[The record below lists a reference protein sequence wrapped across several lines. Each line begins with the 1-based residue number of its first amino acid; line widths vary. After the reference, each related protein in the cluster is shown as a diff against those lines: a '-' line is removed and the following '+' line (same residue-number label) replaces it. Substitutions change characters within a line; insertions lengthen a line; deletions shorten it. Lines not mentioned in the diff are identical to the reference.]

1 MNQERSILI
10 LNIKSKRNKKAS
22 RSRTKKRNKEQTNYS
37 LDLALLA
44 CKAAND
50 KKGENIVL
58 LDVSKLTVI
67 SDYFLII
74 SANSKPHLQTL
85 SRYISDTLSK
95 SNTTLISKEGIDNS
109 TWAILDFGELIV
121 HIMLEGE
128 RSFYKLESFWRNA
141 TSMDNKLWKKAS

>member
-1 MNQERSILI
+1 MNQERSIVI
-10 LNIKSKRNKKAS
+10 LNIKSKRNKKTPKS
-22 RSRTKKRNKEQTNYS
+22 KTNNRKKEQTNYS
-37 LDLALLA
+37 LGLALTA

-58 LDVSKLTVI
+58 LDISKLTVI

-85 SRYISDTLSK
+85 SRYILDTLLK
-95 SNTTLISKEGIDNS
+95 SNTTLISKEGTDNS

-121 HIMLEGE
+121 HIMLESE

-141 TSMDNKLWKKAS
+141 TFMDNKLWKKAS